1 MSVSK
6 IRFGIYAF
14 CCCSFFSFPS
24 LKTKKEKKI
33 LESAL
38 IISHCTEY
46 SALSLMVSPAVVWGL
61 LGFFVCFCSLPQF
74 EMISKAPDLKKKKRG
89 KKKKKKPCQK
99 CLLLML

>member
-1 MSVSK
+1 MFQKYGLGYMLFVVVL
-6 IRFGIYAF
+6 
-14 CCCSFFSFPS
+14 FFLFLV
-24 LKTKKEKKI
+24 LKLKKKKKI

-89 KKKKKKPCQK
+89 EKKKKPCQK